1 MNIAGFCRVWL
12 RHVAALPSDAR
23 LAADPS
29 SFLRLARVRIVP
41 AGSRAVAVS
50 LAVDG
55 TNFDVFVR
63 PRSSDAIVVTETFI
77 GQYHLP
83 PVAGANVRR
92 ILDLGA
98 NIGLTTAHFAVLFP
112 EAKVVGVELDAENA
126 ELARRNISRWA
137 DRCSVVHR
145 GVWVRDEP
153 VRYRLARG
161 AECGATLAD
170 DGRLAVDGIAL
181 GTLLAQIGW
190 EAVDFVKMDIEGA
203 EQLVLR
209 ENTAWASR
217 VHSIKVET
225 HGDYRREKCADD
237 LARLGF
243 SVAVDPRHP
252 AAVSGVRRASP
263 PSGAG

>member
-1 MNIAGFCRVWL
+1 MNIVGFCRVWL
-12 RHVAALPSDAR
+12 RRVAALPWDAR
-23 LAADPS
+23 LAADPR
-29 SFLRLARVRIVP
+29 SFLRLARARLVP
-41 AGSRAVAVS
+41 AGTRAVAVS
-50 LAVDG
+50 LAVGG
-55 TNFDVFVR
+55 TTFDVFLR

-83 PVAGANVRR
+83 PVPGGTVRR

-112 EAKVVGVELDAENA
+112 EAKVVAVELDSENA
-126 ELARRNISRWA
+126 ELARRNTSRWA
-137 DRCSVVHR
+137 DRCSVIHR

-161 AECGATLAD
+161 AECGATLAE
-170 DGRLAVDGIAL
+170 DGRLSVDGIAL
-181 GTLLAQIGW
+181 GTLLAEIGW

-203 EQLVLR
+203 EQLVLS

-217 VHSIKVET
+217 VRSIKVET

-237 LARLGF
+237 LERLGF
-243 SVAVDPRHP
+243 SVAVDIRHP
-252 AAVSGVRRASP
+252 AAVSGVRPASL
-263 PSGAG
+263 PSGPG